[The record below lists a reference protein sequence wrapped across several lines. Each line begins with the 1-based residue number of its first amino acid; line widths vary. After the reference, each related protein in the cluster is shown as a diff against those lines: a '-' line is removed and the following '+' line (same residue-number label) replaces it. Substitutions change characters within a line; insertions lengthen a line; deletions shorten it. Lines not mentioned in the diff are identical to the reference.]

1 LQEKEQEAV
10 TKTAKALTEA
20 ELDAALVE
28 MDRDGSG
35 EVDFNE
41 FWQWWEENQLSE
53 STGFFGRL
61 FGKK

>member
-1 LQEKEQEAV
+1 M

-41 FWQWWEENQLSE
+41 FWQWWEQNQLSE